1 MVVMLRGDPA
11 TTGAAYC
18 GTALHAYS
26 NFLLFRSFCG
36 ILPVMPATADPRY
49 DAIRDA
55 LESAAET
62 ADPGDALPHL
72 RTAADRLTA
81 LIDDTMARALV
92 TGRASLRAVG
102 AGAGL
107 SENAVGPRIART
119 AMLAPYAN
127 ESGRV
132 TASGVE
138 RARYDHETGRVPEPA
153 PSTESRPPMRFR
165 PRTPRTPPTPRSTT

>member
-1 MVVMLRGDPA
+1 MLVLMSPSDDA
-11 TTGAAYC
+11 
-18 GTALHAYS
+18 
-26 NFLLFRSFCG
+26 
-36 ILPVMPATADPRY
+36 RY

-55 LESAAET
+55 LATAAESP
-62 ADPGDALPHL
+62 DPADALPHL
-72 RTAADRLTA
+72 RTAADRLTD

-92 TGRASLRAVG
+92 TGGSSLRAVG

-119 AMLAPYAN
+119 PMLAPYAN

-138 RARYDHETGRVPEPA
+138 RARYDHETGRIPEPG
-153 PSTESRPPMRFR
+153 PEPETRPPMRFR
-165 PRTPRTPPTPRSTT
+165 PRSPRSTT